1 MTPPP
6 TPLRD
11 RYLAMRSLDSQ
22 AAQRFYAEHR
32 AAIALEAAAV
42 CDTSRAAELAAYR
55 ASVTPR
61 PTT

>member
-1 MTPPP
+1 
-6 TPLRD
+6 
-11 RYLAMRSLDSQ
+11 MRSLDSQ

-42 CDTSRAAELAAYR
+42 CDSARAAELAAYR